1 MWRPSPPC
9 GGRTRQAAEGVKP
22 ASGAGLGP
30 DVADV
35 ADVADSATSKVV
47 CLSYGDPL
55 PGHGGPLHIDVDAK
69 VFNHGQQ
76 LVTVIGVK
84 KATVAGG
91 QQLKPDGLR
100 GFKQVPL
107 EPGGEQKPLEFTLGT
122 VDAAPLSANVGD
134 KLTLTLRVTRC
145 PRAPRARF
153 RLTSPS

>member
-1 MWRPSPPC
+1 MTVHAPAGPIARAFWLLWDIVRPPV
-9 GGRTRQAAEGVKP
+9 AIEGEAKFCDWDH
-22 ASGAGLGP
+22 GP
-30 DVADV
+30 
-35 ADVADSATSKVV
+35 
-47 CLSYGDPL
+47 LISYGDPL

-76 LVTVIGVK
+76 VVTVIGVK